1 MVFRPRTGTY
11 VIPGGDLSLA
21 VLKDGR
27 VDTPVLRIEILSR
40 DMVAHPKSWKD
51 LDNLFQNDPL
61 GAIATVAL
69 MAREGAVPKEAS
81 DIEVARSVS
90 NRSDTV
96 GRLVSG
102 ERIGL
107 SGNPRDFSQEAWGF
121 YSNPKVPKPII
132 VAKA

>member
-1 MVFRPRTGTY
+1 
-11 VIPGGDLSLA
+11 
-21 VLKDGR
+21 
-27 VDTPVLRIEILSR
+27 
-40 DMVAHPKSWKD
+40 MVAHPKSWKD